1 MQRYQIGV
9 LSPRAQHHVGVG
21 SKHDIV
27 LVTHRVLQEKIALPS
42 AGWLNSNHA
51 MFTIATVSQC
61 LLYFE
66 IVHNAMHGC
75 DRHPFR
81 KFPGFSLIKMTWK
94 FSTQRYAICGVSW
107 RLSSS
112 THSSRVI
119 NFNKVFSSFGKNIV
133 EITVTPN
140 VSFNLP
146 SMILNHPWLWK
157 QVSLTTSWPVATLLL
172 GPMEKI
178 TNKQDCSEVVG

>member
-27 LVTHRVLQEKIALPS
+27 LVTHRVLEEKIALPS
-42 AGWLNSNHA
+42 AGWWLNSNHA

-66 IVHNAMHGC
+66 IVRNAMHCC

-94 FSTQRYAICGVSW
+94 LSTQRYAKCGVSW

-119 NFNKVFSSFGKNIV
+119 NFNKAFFFIRENYCGDYRHPKFFFQP
-133 EITVTPN
+133 T
-140 VSFNLP
+140 FNDIK
-146 SMILNHPWLWK
+146 S
-157 QVSLTTSWPVATLLL
+157 SLTWKKISLTMSWPVATLLL
-172 GPMEKI
+172 GPMAKRV
-178 TNKQDCSEVVG
+178 Q